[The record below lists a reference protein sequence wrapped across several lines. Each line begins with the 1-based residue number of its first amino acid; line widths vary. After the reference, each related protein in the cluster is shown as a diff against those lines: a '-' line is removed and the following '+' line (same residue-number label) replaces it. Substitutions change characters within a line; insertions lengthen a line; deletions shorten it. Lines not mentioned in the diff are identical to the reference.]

1 MGLLLHEQTSN
12 VGPEMMKN
20 LPQNKYFDIWRFLM
34 SLGSESSGYMSQI
47 RYCASLFNLEG
58 HSVRSDRISSVN
70 VQLPCTCIVVNLDH
84 RKKEYYNKRA
94 ELDRNMD

>member
-34 SLGSESSGYMSQI
+34 SLGSESSGYESNTLLRFI
-47 RYCASLFNLEG
+47 
-58 HSVRSDRISSVN
+58 
-70 VQLPCTCIVVNLDH
+70 VQS
-84 RKKEYYNKRA
+84 
-94 ELDRNMD
+94 

>member
-34 SLGSESSGYMSQI
+34 SLGSGYESNTLLRFI
-47 RYCASLFNLEG
+47 
-58 HSVRSDRISSVN
+58 
-70 VQLPCTCIVVNLDH
+70 VQSRGSFSAL
-84 RKKEYYNKRA
+84 
-94 ELDRNMD
+94 